1 MLIIFYT
8 LFLFFQY
15 MIFIKDN
22 IKLFKIIKLNILVI
36 NNYLINYHC

>member
-36 NNYLINYHC
+36 NNYLIN